1 MTASPAPGT
10 DPPAGSVRLRRRQ
23 RWFGTR
29 HPRSAARLAVA
40 VMLPAA
46 AVQAGFALFA
56 DQSTTADVGS
66 WLTVGLLV
74 WASAVLWRTDPER
87 PDAHG
92 LLALV
97 PLGGAAVLL
106 TLNWVTRD
114 TSAAA
119 QVFTVLPTLW
129 AASQL
134 RPVGAWSLAVV
145 TAVANSALVLTLEP
159 VERAVPDAAFV
170 AATLVMATALLV
182 TAGNRQDRLV
192 QRLQELAAVDP
203 LTGLVTRHVLD
214 AALAGA
220 VGGTSHGTALVLV
233 DVDRFKTIN
242 DRHGHPVG
250 DDALRHLGEV
260 LRRTVRG
267 TDAVVGRLGGDELA
281 VLLTSCPP
289 DVAVRRARD
298 LVEAVRAHPLLLA
311 DGTSLPLTVS
321 VGVARAPADA
331 GDVRELY
338 AAADRALYR
347 AKHAGRDR
355 AVAAD
360 EPVISAG

>member
-1 MTASPAPGT
+1 
-10 DPPAGSVRLRRRQ
+10 
-23 RWFGTR
+23 
-29 HPRSAARLAVA
+29 
-40 VMLPAA
+40 MLPAA
-46 AVQAGFALFA
+46 GVQAAFALFA
-56 DQSTTADVGS
+56 DQSWVADVGS
-66 WLTVGLLV
+66 WATVGLLL
-74 WASAVLWRTDPER
+74 WTSAVLWRTDPRR

-97 PLGGAAVLL
+97 PLGGALALF

-134 RPVGAWSLAVV
+134 RPVGAWCIAVT
-145 TAVANSALVLTLEP
+145 TATTNAALVLHLEP
-159 VERAVPDAAFV
+159 LERALPDSAFV
-170 AATLVMATALLV
+170 AATLVMATALLT

-192 QRLQELAAVDP
+192 RRLQDLATVDP

-220 VGGTSHGTALVLV
+220 VGGGTAHGTALVLV
-233 DVDRFKTIN
+233 DVDLFKTIN

-260 LRRTVRG
+260 LRLAVRG

-281 VLLTSCPP
+281 VLLTACPP
-289 DVAVRRARD
+289 DVAVRRAQD
-298 LVEAVRAHPLLLA
+298 LVEAVRAHPLPLA
-311 DGTSLPLTVS
+311 DGSTLPLTIS
-321 VGVARAPADA
+321 VGVAQAPADA
-331 GDVRELY
+331 GDVRGLY
-338 AAADRALYR
+338 TAADRALYR

-355 AVAAD
+355 AVAAGG
-360 EPVISAG
+360 PISAG